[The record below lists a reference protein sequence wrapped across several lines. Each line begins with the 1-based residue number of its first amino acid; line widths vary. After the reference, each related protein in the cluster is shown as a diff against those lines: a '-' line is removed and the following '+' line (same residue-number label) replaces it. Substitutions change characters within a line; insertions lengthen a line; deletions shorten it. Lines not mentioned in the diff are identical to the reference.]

1 MASAE
6 LKELLELAKE
16 AGLEGTELSNF
27 LRDER
32 TRQREREKEEREREK
47 EEREHH
53 REREKAES
61 DALQREADRRHEIEL
76 ARLRV
81 EDNVLN
87 RSGQAER
94 NIGSMGSVPKLPSFD
109 EKMDDLDAYLYR
121 FEGYATMQGWPKER
135 WASNLS
141 ALLKGNALQVF
152 HRMSLDDSGDYELL
166 KIALLNRYR
175 LTDADFRNKFRQAK
189 PQDGESF
196 SQFGIRITG
205 YLDRWIELSETSLSY
220 EGIRDLLIREQT
232 LGVGSAE
239 LRVFIEERT
248 PGSFKEMCNIAEQYL
263 KAHGKSFRH
272 WWMSDKHRSEGHE
285 TKGLNS
291 ENKNRFSNA
300 TSKFHGR
307 SGQARVNGQSNPT
320 AGRACWICSSVKH
333 YAREC
338 PQNKPDRPMQ
348 SSKSKVGGNATV
360 LACEEALLF
369 KGGLKLTT
377 KQDGDLRYFEDKGG
391 KKYQVK
397 EIVALASEQNKGMIT
412 ALGRVSGR
420 PDTIE
425 VLRDSGCSTMVIRED
440 LCDPRDFTGET
451 RGCVMMD
458 GRVIEVPVVKKKV
471 DTPYYIGEVEGVAMK
486 APIYDL
492 VIGNVHG
499 ARGQEDPD
507 TSWEIPTGEEITE
520 HEMSVESQDVG
531 PAITSH
537 EKTGGVV
544 TRLQSK
550 NKPLRPMK
558 VAKTKIVNLTSTE
571 FKKLQETD
579 KSLDKL
585 RKRIESDSV
594 ERPRQWGTEVY
605 YIDQKNGLMYR
616 QFTSPPE
623 KGSVVHKQLVLPH
636 SLRES
641 VLEVAHDSILGGY
654 LATKKTYDR
663 VTSNFFW
670 PGAYGDVTRY
680 FQSCDVCQRTA
691 PKSRCS
697 NTFVAIAI
705 IGEPFDPGKINMI
718 KGDTEL
724 THASDSGLRAV
735 LLQEHDGVNMPVMY
749 ISRKLNAAET
759 RYSTMERECLALFWA
774 TKRLHVYLYGT
785 EFILEID
792 HQPLAFVNRANI
804 NNDRVMRWALHLQM
818 YRYQVRIVKG
828 SANTTADLLSR
839 CGL

>member
-32 TRQREREKEEREREK
+32 TRQREREKEEREREEK
-47 EEREHH
+47 EREHQREREEKEREREEKERERH
-53 REREKAES
+53 QEREKAES

-291 ENKNRFSNA
+291 ENKTDSR
-300 TSKFHGR
+300 
-307 SGQARVNGQSNPT
+307 
-320 AGRACWICSSVKH
+320 
-333 YAREC
+333 
-338 PQNKPDRPMQ
+338 MQ
-348 SSKSKVGGNATV
+348 PASFMAEVD
-360 LACEEALLF
+360 
-369 KGGLKLTT
+369 
-377 KQDGDLRYFEDKGG
+377 KQE
-391 KKYQVK
+391 
-397 EIVALASEQNKGMIT
+397 
-412 ALGRVSGR
+412 
-420 PDTIE
+420 
-425 VLRDSGCSTMVIRED
+425 
-440 LCDPRDFTGET
+440 
-451 RGCVMMD
+451 
-458 GRVIEVPVVKKKV
+458 
-471 DTPYYIGEVEGVAMK
+471 
-486 APIYDL
+486 
-492 VIGNVHG
+492 
-499 ARGQEDPD
+499 
-507 TSWEIPTGEEITE
+507 
-520 HEMSVESQDVG
+520 
-531 PAITSH
+531 
-537 EKTGGVV
+537 
-544 TRLQSK
+544 
-550 NKPLRPMK
+550 
-558 VAKTKIVNLTSTE
+558 
-571 FKKLQETD
+571 
-579 KSLDKL
+579 
-585 RKRIESDSV
+585 
-594 ERPRQWGTEVY
+594 
-605 YIDQKNGLMYR
+605 
-616 QFTSPPE
+616 
-623 KGSVVHKQLVLPH
+623 
-636 SLRES
+636 
-641 VLEVAHDSILGGY
+641 
-654 LATKKTYDR
+654 
-663 VTSNFFW
+663 
-670 PGAYGDVTRY
+670 
-680 FQSCDVCQRTA
+680 
-691 PKSRCS
+691 
-697 NTFVAIAI
+697 
-705 IGEPFDPGKINMI
+705 
-718 KGDTEL
+718 
-724 THASDSGLRAV
+724 
-735 LLQEHDGVNMPVMY
+735 
-749 ISRKLNAAET
+749 
-759 RYSTMERECLALFWA
+759 
-774 TKRLHVYLYGT
+774 
-785 EFILEID
+785 
-792 HQPLAFVNRANI
+792 
-804 NNDRVMRWALHLQM
+804 
-818 YRYQVRIVKG
+818 
-828 SANTTADLLSR
+828 
-839 CGL
+839 

>member
-6 LKELLELAKE
+6 LKELIELAKE
-16 AGLEGTELSNF
+16 AGLEGTQLSNF

-32 TRQREREKEEREREK
+32 TRQREREKEEREREEK
-47 EEREHH
+47 EREHQREREEKEREHH

-61 DALQREADRRHEIEL
+61 DALQREADRRHEIKL

-135 WASNLS
+135 WASNPS

-196 SQFGIRITG
+196 NQFGIRITG

-239 LRVFIEERT
+239 LRVLIEEST
-248 PGSFKEMCNIAEQYL
+248 PGSFKEMC
-263 KAHGKSFRH
+263 K
-272 WWMSDKHRSEGHE
+272 KH
-285 TKGLNS
+285 
-291 ENKNRFSNA
+291 
-300 TSKFHGR
+300 
-307 SGQARVNGQSNPT
+307 
-320 AGRACWICSSVKH
+320 
-333 YAREC
+333 
-338 PQNKPDRPMQ
+338 
-348 SSKSKVGGNATV
+348 
-360 LACEEALLF
+360 
-369 KGGLKLTT
+369 
-377 KQDGDLRYFEDKGG
+377 
-391 KKYQVK
+391 QVK

-440 LCDPRDFTGET
+440 LCHPREFTGET

-471 DTPYYIGEVEGVAMK
+471 DIPYYIGEVEGVAMK

-499 ARGQEDPD
+499 ARGQEDSD

-585 RKRIESDSV
+585 GKKIESDSV
-594 ERPRQWGTEVY
+594 EMPRQWGTEVY
-605 YIDQKNGLMYR
+605 YIDQKNGSMYR

-641 VLEVAHDSILGGY
+641 VLEVAG
-654 LATKKTYDR
+654 KEDR
-663 VTSNFFW
+663 K
-670 PGAYGDVTRY
+670 
-680 FQSCDVCQRTA
+680 Q
-691 PKSRCS
+691 
-697 NTFVAIAI
+697 
-705 IGEPFDPGKINMI
+705 
-718 KGDTEL
+718 
-724 THASDSGLRAV
+724 
-735 LLQEHDGVNMPVMY
+735 
-749 ISRKLNAAET
+749 
-759 RYSTMERECLALFWA
+759 
-774 TKRLHVYLYGT
+774 
-785 EFILEID
+785 
-792 HQPLAFVNRANI
+792 
-804 NNDRVMRWALHLQM
+804 
-818 YRYQVRIVKG
+818 
-828 SANTTADLLSR
+828 
-839 CGL
+839 

>member
-32 TRQREREKEEREREK
+32 TRQREREKEEREREEKEAERQREREKEEREREK

-53 REREKAES
+53 REREKAKS
-61 DALQREADRRHEIEL
+61 DALQREADRRHDIEL

-81 EDNVLN
+81 EDNWLN

-141 ALLKGNALQVF
+141 ALLKGNALQMF

-248 PGSFKEMCNIAEQYL
+248 PGSFKEVCSIAEQYL

-272 WWMSDKHRSEGHE
+272 WWLSDKHRSEGHE
-285 TKGLNS
+285 TKGLIS

-338 PQNKPDRPMQ
+338 P
-348 SSKSKVGGNATV
+348 
-360 LACEEALLF
+360 
-369 KGGLKLTT
+369 
-377 KQDGDLRYFEDKGG
+377 
-391 KKYQVK
+391 
-397 EIVALASEQNKGMIT
+397 
-412 ALGRVSGR
+412 
-420 PDTIE
+420 
-425 VLRDSGCSTMVIRED
+425 
-440 LCDPRDFTGET
+440 
-451 RGCVMMD
+451 
-458 GRVIEVPVVKKKV
+458 
-471 DTPYYIGEVEGVAMK
+471 
-486 APIYDL
+486 
-492 VIGNVHG
+492 
-499 ARGQEDPD
+499 
-507 TSWEIPTGEEITE
+507 
-520 HEMSVESQDVG
+520 
-531 PAITSH
+531 
-537 EKTGGVV
+537 
-544 TRLQSK
+544 
-550 NKPLRPMK
+550 
-558 VAKTKIVNLTSTE
+558 
-571 FKKLQETD
+571 
-579 KSLDKL
+579 
-585 RKRIESDSV
+585 
-594 ERPRQWGTEVY
+594 
-605 YIDQKNGLMYR
+605 
-616 QFTSPPE
+616 
-623 KGSVVHKQLVLPH
+623 
-636 SLRES
+636 
-641 VLEVAHDSILGGY
+641 
-654 LATKKTYDR
+654 
-663 VTSNFFW
+663 
-670 PGAYGDVTRY
+670 
-680 FQSCDVCQRTA
+680 
-691 PKSRCS
+691 
-697 NTFVAIAI
+697 
-705 IGEPFDPGKINMI
+705 
-718 KGDTEL
+718 
-724 THASDSGLRAV
+724 
-735 LLQEHDGVNMPVMY
+735 
-749 ISRKLNAAET
+749 
-759 RYSTMERECLALFWA
+759 
-774 TKRLHVYLYGT
+774 
-785 EFILEID
+785 
-792 HQPLAFVNRANI
+792 
-804 NNDRVMRWALHLQM
+804 
-818 YRYQVRIVKG
+818 
-828 SANTTADLLSR
+828 
-839 CGL
+839 